1 MNYML
6 VTKTL
11 AIVVFSEERPVI
23 SMVSNMGDMACR
35 PRFSFVGA
43 FPTIWFLNE
52 PVSFD
57 GLPDR

>member
-1 MNYML
+1 ML

-11 AIVVFSEERPVI
+11 GVIVFREERPVTL
-23 SMVSNMGDMACR
+23 MVFNVRDVRCGH
-35 PRFSFVGA
+35 RFPFAGTFSTSGF
-43 FPTIWFLNE
+43 FDE